1 MVCGRALFQM
11 GEVIMLVTQLKM
23 QNILG
28 NIGVSIYVPASS
40 KEGCDMEEH
49 GLEIKRICLLYHL
62 AMDLKNLFPGCFS
75 QRKDSRIK

>member
-1 MVCGRALFQM
+1 
-11 GEVIMLVTQLKM
+11 MLVTQLKM

-49 GLEIKRICLLYHL
+49 GLEIKRICVLYHL
-62 AMDLKNLFPGCFS
+62 IMDAQDLIAASFR
-75 QRKDSRIK
+75 QRKGGRII